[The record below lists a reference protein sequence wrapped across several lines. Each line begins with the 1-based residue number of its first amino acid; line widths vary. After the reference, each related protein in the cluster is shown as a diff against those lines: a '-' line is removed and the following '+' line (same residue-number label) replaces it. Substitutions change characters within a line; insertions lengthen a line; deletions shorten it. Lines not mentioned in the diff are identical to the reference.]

1 MFRSFSFLLSGQ
13 RAFDRALP
21 SLPSFPFSRNE
32 CNTTLYIFSFVPA
45 VKFVRPLRIHK
56 NFFVLHVSL
65 PQTFVHPIYCQQ
77 GHQIDPIYQKLAPI
91 QAQRTKYPEI
101 FCTLLVL
108 ALLLAPRRI
117 FLSLG
122 FSSEF
127 VLSSSPLLPGL
138 LCLLIEFRYLTSPPP
153 LSPPLGI
160 LPLHCS
166 LPCSLRW
173 W

>member
-56 NFFVLHVSL
+56 NFFVLYVSL

-91 QAQRTKYPEI
+91 QAQRTKYPGI

-108 ALLLAPRRI
+108 ALLLAP
-117 FLSLG
+117 SN
-122 FSSEF
+122 SF
-127 VLSSSPLLPGL
+127 VSRLQ
-138 LCLLIEFRYLTSPPP
+138 F
-153 LSPPLGI
+153 
-160 LPLHCS
+160 
-166 LPCSLRW
+166 
-173 W
+173 